1 MYKKYENSDPIINSD
16 WEDIDVDT
24 LKDHDG
30 LGSITDRPEAGYNE
44 YEIILIGDEKIS
56 KSELVKVYDENYLE
70 MHNTS
75 LVRCQHTMLET
86 VIQLGGDGESTT
98 DGKMWKPL
106 AIRGVIHYDNQQC
119 DVIECKKNG
128 LTVKHPNYRGGNN
141 YDWPFYC
148 SVATKDYLKL
158 VSEEFGRGPGDSGG
172 CGDFVGDTQDTES
185 NAYLRSEGCTDNQIN
200 ELSKRM
206 VTVHFIAAA
215 CEIIA
220 LRDLDYLEEIRDE
233 GININDIHLMM
244 THADFQKAKESAI
257 GMTMAC
263 TRRHEETYIN
273 FNGGEGD
280 INIPG
285 TLSHFTNEG
294 FIQIGDL
301 TEHEESI
308 RQELPRL
315 LSPGVG
321 GVVIRS
327 ADGKPAV
334 EYYLINKEKIEEVE
348 VTYCRKQHARDIY
361 VMRGGNLVKEETY
374 SCADAIQT
382 SRDIEY
388 AYATFEKEGFNGPGM
403 YRAIVKIRDTVGWH
417 EFEGEGG
424 VYNKEYLETYGGNV
438 GYHRKNDGSFEEI
451 GEVSVRIW
459 NETGKKWV
467 ECGSDCNIRQK
478 KVEAFRATAPEEEG
492 SLLSNDDI
500 RVRVYDEWK
509 EKNEGSGCHI
519 EWNRIDK
526 SWQDDDHYFTL
537 ADCSDREVSELY
549 KSLLSTAY
557 EEAILAPTDG
567 RVGDGNCKEL
577 KETEGHEDYPDCHQ
591 DRFNCNTELYSLFKI
606 PSDKINHVCEAKT
619 KLKEKLDK
627 IGWGEI

>member
-1 MYKKYENSDPIINSD
+1 MS
-16 WEDIDVDT
+16 
-24 LKDHDG
+24 
-30 LGSITDRPEAGYNE
+30 
-44 YEIILIGDEKIS
+44 
-56 KSELVKVYDENYLE
+56 
-70 MHNTS
+70 
-75 LVRCQHTMLET
+75 
-86 VIQLGGDGESTT
+86 
-98 DGKMWKPL
+98 
-106 AIRGVIHYDNQQC
+106 
-119 DVIECKKNG
+119 
-128 LTVKHPNYRGGNN
+128 YRKG
-141 YDWPFYC
+141 WLWF
-148 SVATKDYLKL
+148 
-158 VSEEFGRGPGDSGG
+158 
-172 CGDFVGDTQDTES
+172 
-185 NAYLRSEGCTDNQIN
+185 I
-200 ELSKRM
+200 
-206 VTVHFIAAA
+206 FIAAA

-220 LRDLDYLEEIRDE
+220 LSEVELELERE
-233 GININDIHLMM
+233 LKEININDIRLFGE
-244 THADFQKAKESAI
+244 FQKAKESAV

-263 TRRHEETYIN
+263 TRRHEETYKEYLPSW
-273 FNGGEGD
+273 GKVGT

-285 TLSHFTNEG
+285 TPSHFTNAG

-308 RQELPRL
+308 RPELSRL

-321 GVVIRS
+321 GVVIRP

-348 VTYCRKQHARDIY
+348 ITYCRKQHARDIH
-361 VMRGGNLVKEETY
+361 VMREGKIVKEETY
-374 SCADAIQT
+374 SCADAVPV

-388 AYATFEKEGFNGPGM
+388 AYVTFKKEGFNGPGM
-403 YRAIVKIRDTVGWH
+403 YKAIVKIRDAAGWH
-417 EFEGEGG
+417 EVEGEGG

-438 GYHRKNDGSFEEI
+438 GYRRKNDGSFEEI

-500 RVRVYDEWK
+500 RVRVYNEWK

-537 ADCSDREVSELY
+537 ANCRDREVSELY

-567 RVGDGNCKEL
+567 RTGEGNCKEL
-577 KETEGHEDYPDCHQ
+577 KEDHEDYPDCHQ

-606 PSDKINHVCEAKT
+606 PSDKINQVCDAK
-619 KLKEKLDK
+619 KELKEKLDE